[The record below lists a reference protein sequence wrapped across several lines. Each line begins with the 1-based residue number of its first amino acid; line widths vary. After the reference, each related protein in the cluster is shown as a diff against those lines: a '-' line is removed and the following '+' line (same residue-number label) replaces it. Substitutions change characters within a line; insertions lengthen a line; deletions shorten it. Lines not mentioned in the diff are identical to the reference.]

1 MLSGHRSAWRRR
13 GRNSRAARIAV
24 PLAIPMALG
33 LTLGIILAISGGNIT
48 QIDQSAL
55 GASAS
60 PSASA
65 SGAAAAAAAP
75 TAAATPTAAA
85 AAAVPPAATFAN
97 GQIAMRQLGD
107 LATVPVDGTGAAINL
122 NQTAAQAAASMNCT
136 LTVPANPLSAQGLAT
151 PWQLGDGCSMANAAT
166 EGAFVEAT
174 ILAPNGQVQ
183 VYNPLVITAGT
194 TPAATPAAPTIARG
208 SQVIIDVGF
217 NGTNLVLQGQGARQG
232 RCVDALGQSLIG
244 QVSACNAVNFYNL
257 ANSEIARGAL
267 TVPPAGTSLD
277 GQPCLT
283 YATSRW
289 STRTRAT
296 T

>member
-33 LTLGIILAISGGNIT
+33 LTLGIILAVSGGHIT
-48 QIDQSAL
+48 RIDQSDA
-55 GASAS
+55 ATSAS

-65 SGAAAAAAAP
+65 PAAAAAV
-75 TAAATPTAAA
+75 ATPTATAAAA

-97 GQIAMRQLGD
+97 GQTAFRQLGD
-107 LATVPVDGTGAAINL
+107 LATVPVDGAGNAINL
-122 NQTAAQAAASMNCT
+122 NQTAAEAAASMNCT
-136 LTVPANPLSAQGLAT
+136 LTVPANPLSSQGLAT
-151 PWQLGDGCSMANAAT
+151 PWQLGDGCSMANAGT

-194 TPAATPAAPTIARG
+194 MPAARPAAPTVARG

-217 NGTNLVLQGQGARQG
+217 NGTNLVLQGRGARQG
-232 RCVDALGQSLIG
+232 NCIDALGQSVIG
-244 QVSACNAVNFYNL
+244 QVSACNAVSFYNL
-257 ANSEIARGAL
+257 ANFEIARGAL
-267 TVPPAGTSLD
+267 KVPPAGTSRS
-277 GQPCLT
+277 T
-283 YATSRW
+283 ASR
-289 STRTRAT
+289 A
-296 T
+296 